1 MTARAKLGADMPKR
15 ILVVDDEPDI
25 LKVIEVRLKAQGYEI
40 LTAVDGKEAL
50 DLIQQQ
56 KPDLVLL
63 DLRLPVMD
71 GYEVCRRMKSDNEL
85 KGIPVIILTA
95 TVPEKLAQ
103 KMEELK
109 ADDYMTKPFVPENL
123 LKKVKKFVG

>member
-1 MTARAKLGADMPKR
+1 MPKR

-25 LKVIEVRLKAQGYEI
+25 LKVIAVRLKAQGYEI

-56 KPDLVLL
+56 RPDLVLL

-71 GYEVCRRMKSDNEL
+71 GYEVCRRMKSDDDL
-85 KGIPVIILTA
+85 KDIPVIILTA

-109 ADDYMTKPFVPENL
+109 ANDYMTKPFIPENL
-123 LKKVKKFVG
+123 LEKVKKLVG